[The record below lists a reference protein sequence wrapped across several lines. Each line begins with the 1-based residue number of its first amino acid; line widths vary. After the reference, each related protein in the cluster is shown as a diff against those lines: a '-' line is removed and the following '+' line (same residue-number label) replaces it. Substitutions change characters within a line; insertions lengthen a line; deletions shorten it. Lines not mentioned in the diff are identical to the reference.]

1 MKKLGNVLTGIL
13 HIAGLAF
20 VAAMCIVKHLKP
32 GDPEPLHPLYDLLL
46 ILAAVILI
54 AIHYFIF
61 ERFFSHKIRT
71 WILAFFEC
79 IVAVAFIALI
89 IIPNEFL
96 SITLYDGVVVLIV
109 QLLIVSARVISV
121 VNSYRSVGEN

>member
-13 HIAGLAF
+13 HIAGLVFIA
-20 VAAMCIVKHLKP
+20 VMCIIRHLKP
-32 GDPEPLHPLYDLLL
+32 SDPEPLHPLYDLLL
-46 ILAAVILI
+46 IVAAVILI
-54 AIHYFIF
+54 AIHYFVF

-79 IVAVAFIALI
+79 VLAVGFIGLIVF
-89 IIPNEFL
+89 PNEFL
-96 SITLYDGVVVLIV
+96 SITLYDGVIVLIV

-121 VNSYRSVGEN
+121 VSSYRTADEK